1 MEKLQCMVEVISCDI
16 ESHYY
21 ITEMCLIAL
30 LTALLC
36 RVLGNKLP
44 KTGSTVAM
52 CQHMLYHIWHKI
64 HQHAHILQ
72 NWVYA
77 GSVVTGC
84 RYYITEMCLIAFFT
98 ALLLPCIVQK
108 NYTRPCRYKRLKS
121 IVQYIHVSICC
132 ITSGIK
138 YIHQHTIS
146 QNWLCYLF
154 HWLRIKLR

>member
-1 MEKLQCMVEVISCDI
+1 MAELRSVGWGRWRSCSVTVEVISCDI
-16 ESHYY
+16 ECHYY

-30 LTALLC
+30 LTGLLC

-52 CQHMLYHIWHKI
+52 CKHMLYHIWHKI
-64 HQHAHILQ
+64 HHHAHILQ

-84 RYYITEMCLIAFFT
+84 CYYITEMCLIALFT
-98 ALLLPCIVQK
+98 ALLLLCIVQK

-121 IVQYIHVSICC
+121 IVL
-132 ITSGIK
+132 K
-138 YIHQHTIS
+138 YIHQHTIL
-146 QNWLCYLF
+146 QNCFCYLF
-154 HWLRIKLR
+154 H